1 MAGSAGCGSEGA
13 VLDGALVP
21 FLSEDFTKVVN
32 GWRPKVS
39 SAVVKGEYRGF
50 GEPPIFW
57 MLDVVEMLVLPG
69 SDRSGSGQCEVDAV
83 GFIII

>member
-1 MAGSAGCGSEGA
+1 MIES
-13 VLDGALVP
+13 
-21 FLSEDFTKVVN
+21 K
-32 GWRPKVS
+32 GWRPS
-39 SAVVKGEYRGF
+39 IGAAAAEYRGF